1 MLFMSLPHYWTHGGV
16 SRSWEVS
23 LGLGGGLGKEYGP
36 IIKDWGHDIAE
47 IGQTHSLASL
57 F

>member
-36 IIKDWGHDIAE
+36 IIKDWGYDIAE
-47 IGQTHSLASL
+47 IGQTHYLASL